1 MSALQNDVLDELVKS
16 LEKEK
21 PNSAPP
27 AAQTPAPKKSS
38 KISQIREAL
47 AMVNDE
53 GESAS
58 PAAHSPQHEKLP
70 PLRRSAAPV
79 PELKRANAQ
88 KPENNT
94 PAPKPIAKTAPSAKK
109 PAAKAAG
116 KPTPK
121 AAGKAAPKT
130 AKPKAK
136 AGASA
141 RPKGG
146 NVLSANGITP
156 RILAATV
163 GCALAGTLIIGYL
176 VVAATYRGRFLPNT
190 YINDTKV
197 GGMNVE
203 AAEVALLGSAKKS
216 DITLTTPK
224 GEKVVFEAK
233 EYGAAYSIPDG
244 SFEEASSETPFAW
257 AAKLFAPSDYSIGYD
272 FTYSEEALRALI
284 QQHDWGDE
292 VSTDA
297 CVVRNGDVFEVQPET
312 LGDQFDQDVLVQY
325 IMEQLSVGNCDI
337 QMEDSGCYD
346 SYRAAVTAAD
356 LEPEL
361 ELYNNY
367 ANCTITFDFKDRT
380 KVVDSDMIV
389 DWIML
394 NSDGSVVKDN
404 DGNITFDRQK
414 IAIFV
419 AQMAEETD
427 TFGKDRQF
435 YATLDGWITV
445 TWDGDK
451 SSTYGWQID
460 QDATIIQLIDLMRA
474 GESVT
479 VEPVYSIYGYERATD
494 DIGTTYVEVDI
505 SAQHLWIYR
514 DNVVVSEHD
523 FVSGTETNPDRR
535 TPRGICKI
543 WAKVRNTVLGTM
555 AVQGYEQPVAYWMP
569 FNWLGCGFHD
579 LSRGA
584 YGGNIYMYNGS
595 HGCINLPLSYAKEMF
610 ELVDEGMPVI
620 VHD

>member
-1 MSALQNDVLDELVKS
+1 
-16 LEKEK
+16 
-21 PNSAPP
+21 
-27 AAQTPAPKKSS
+27 
-38 KISQIREAL
+38 
-47 AMVNDE
+47 MVNDE
-53 GESAS
+53 GKDTSA
-58 PAAHSPQHEKLP
+58 PAHSPQHEKLP
-70 PLRRSAAPV
+70 PLRRSAAPM
-79 PELKRANAQ
+79 PELKRANAPQ
-88 KPENNT
+88 PENRT
-94 PAPKPIAKTAPSAKK
+94 SAPQSSAKDPAPT
-109 PAAKAAG
+109 G
-116 KPTPK
+116 KV
-121 AAGKAAPKT
+121 AAAPKT
-130 AKPKAK
+130 AVKEKKRKTEPKYRTAVRR
-136 AGASA
+136 AG
-141 RPKGG
+141 GG
-146 NVLSANGITP
+146 LLTANGVTP
-156 RILAATV
+156 RILAAAV
-163 GCALAGTLIIGYL
+163 GCALAGTLVVGYL

-197 GGMNVE
+197 GGMNAE
-203 AAEVALLGSAKKS
+203 AAEVALLGNAQTS
-216 DITLTTPK
+216 DLVLTTPK

-244 SFEEASSETPFAW
+244 SFDEASSETPFAW

-284 QQHDWGDE
+284 QQHDWGDA

-297 CVVRNGDVFEVQPET
+297 CVVRSGDTFEIQPET

-325 IMEQLSVGNCDI
+325 IIEQLSVGNCNI

-346 SYRAAVTAAD
+346 SYRATVKAED
-356 LEPEL
+356 LTQEL

-404 DGNITFDRQK
+404 DGNVIFDHQK
-414 IAIFV
+414 MAVFV
-419 AQMAEETD
+419 SQMAAETD

-460 QDATIIQLIDLMRA
+460 QDATIIQLVDLMRA

-505 SAQHLWIYR
+505 SAQHLWIYK
-514 DNVVVSEHD
+514 DNVIVSEHD

-555 AVQGYEQPVAYWMP
+555 PVQGYEQPVAYWMP

-579 LSRGA
+579 LARGA

-595 HGCINLPLSYAKEMF
+595 HGCINLPLSYAKEMY